1 MFRGFT
7 ATAARDAPYA
17 GMYMAFY
24 EKGKDVLGKSNGWHV
39 GFQNAIRLRDRLDG
53 PRCDRPKFV
62 EIGSGLA
69 KRHDS
74 HRLGNVGGHA
84 GDTSNESS

>member
-24 EKGKDVLGKSNGWHV
+24 EKGKDVLGMSGCLKS
-39 GFQNAIRLRDRLDG
+39 FALYSR
-53 PRCDRPKFV
+53 
-62 EIGSGLA
+62 GLA
-69 KRHDS
+69 R
-74 HRLGNVGGHA
+74 
-84 GDTSNESS
+84 

>member
-24 EKGKDVLGKSNGWHV
+24 EKGKDVLSEL
-39 GFQNAIRLRDRLDG
+39 IC
-53 PRCDRPKFV
+53 PTT
-62 EIGSGLA
+62 S
-69 KRHDS
+69 RHI
-74 HRLGNVGGHA
+74 LI
-84 GDTSNESS
+84 